1 MRILVAFVTSSV
13 LAPLMFMG
21 SVETPGV
28 PDDALTDASCM
39 AQVPQEE
46 LPTERKNLKRL
57 VANCKKCHADVHA
70 EWSVTQH
77 AKSWTDPVFQAE
89 IRELPDKGASCAR
102 CHAPRSLWH
111 KDMGEIPVGRKSDR
125 DLGVNCV
132 TCHMLGNVYF
142 GPFDSQ
148 GHGGVEAEQAAFRES
163 KMCFSCH
170 GQPEARKEHDQMTS
184 YLAGTAWTK
193 DGKSC
198 QSCHMSLVERKLV
211 TEKSLKM
218 KFLIGVQPV
227 RMHDFRGARRG
238 DIVAGCADVAV
249 AFDGDKV
256 VASVTTKTGHQLPC
270 TTHREVVLKVTQ
282 YGADGSELASSVT
295 SYSFPDGPSLPPGGP
310 TTVEVRAAPGARKA
324 RATLIQILEK
334 TEGRPDR
341 IIQEINDAETTR

>member
-1 MRILVAFVTSSV
+1 
-13 LAPLMFMG
+13 
-21 SVETPGV
+21 
-28 PDDALTDASCM
+28 
-39 AQVPQEE
+39 
-46 LPTERKNLKRL
+46 
-57 VANCKKCHADVHA
+57 
-70 EWSVTQH
+70 
-77 AKSWTDPVFQAE
+77 
-89 IRELPDKGASCAR
+89 
-102 CHAPRSLWH
+102 
-111 KDMGEIPVGRKSDR
+111 
-125 DLGVNCV
+125 
-132 TCHMLGNVYF
+132 
-142 GPFDSQ
+142 
-148 GHGGVEAEQAAFRES
+148 
-163 KMCFSCH
+163 
-170 GQPEARKEHDQMTS
+170 MTS